1 MYLII
6 FISIYNNYPDN
17 TAIIWNHVIFQWWNN
32 SRISQYYLIIY
43 LIIQYYLNSAPSGV
57 STSKVKMRNR

>member
-17 TAIIWNHVIFQWWNN
+17 TAIIWNHVIFQWWNS
-32 SRISQYYLIIY
+32 SRISQYYLIY

-57 STSKVKMRNR
+57 STPKVKMRNR